1 MNTTKLKKLLDEIE
15 AQKTMRRRMKDR
27 VQQHNF
33 MEHMKDCIGC
43 QMRFRLAR
51 GESPEEL
58 DKELRHSGDKTLQA
72 AMRDHG
78 HAPSNHMVH

>member
-1 MNTTKLKKLLDEIE
+1 MNTKKLRAVIE
-15 AQKTMRRRMKDR
+15 ALEKEDKKRKRMKDR
-27 VQQHNF
+27 VRQHNF
-33 MEHMKDCIGC
+33 MEHMKDCLGC
-43 QMRFRLAR
+43 QLRFRLAR